1 MKILDFFRKQQ
12 KLRIDLVKNI
22 NKLMKL
28 KQKYSL
34 PINVRLKKIETKEG
48 KDIFLVDGNKI
59 RKAIDIDF
67 TMGGHGL
74 RYVYIPVDEIWI
86 DSSNEDELEE
96 VFIHELT
103 EFNLMKQGMSYDK
116 AHVQASLAEIG
127 LRNNKSLSIV
137 QKNPIRMNNLKLSEI

>member
-28 KQKYSL
+28 KQRYNL
-34 PINVRLKKIETKEG
+34 PIDVRLKKITEKQG
-48 KDIFLVDGNKI
+48 MNIFLVDGNKI

-74 RYVYIPVDEIWI
+74 RYVYIPIDEIWI
-86 DSSNEDELEE
+86 DSSNENEKEEL
-96 VFIHELT
+96 ILHEIF
-103 EFNLMKQGMSYDK
+103 EFNLMKQGMSYDN
-116 AHVQASLAEIG
+116 AHVEASLAEIE
-127 LRNNKSLSIV
+127 LRNSKTLSVEQKSLVKVGSH
-137 QKNPIRMNNLKLSEI
+137 

>member
-96 VFIHELT
+96 EAVEGLG
-103 EFNLMKQGMSYDK
+103 EGVGV
-116 AHVQASLAEIG
+116 AQALF
-127 LRNNKSLSIV
+127 
-137 QKNPIRMNNLKLSEI
+137 KLSQTFFVVLNFFPSGPVQST